1 MSSKNIT
8 FNLESSENENIKN
21 LKSLVLLDKE
31 KSQSKRRNSK
41 NTLSSLEGIS
51 TKFSINNKLRRR
63 PRYSIL
69 SSEMQ
74 LLKENENN
82 IRIDA
87 FGNEIKKGEKNYK
100 VSFIDQISSDKIAE
114 IILIE
119 TNEIIIKNKKNNDEK
134 DYCKCNTC
142 FIF

>member
-31 KSQSKRRNSK
+31 KSESKRRNSK

-100 VSFIDQISSDKIAE
+100 ISFIDQISSNKIAE
-114 IILIE
+114 IILID
-119 TNEIIIKNKKNNDEK
+119 NNNIICNNK
-134 DYCKCNTC
+134 DYCKCNSC

>member
-8 FNLESSENENIKN
+8 FNLNSSENENKN

>member
-119 TNEIIIKNKKNNDEK
+119 NNEIIIKNKKNYDEK